1 MKKIMYLLVILCCC
15 VLPASSNRNT
25 DNRLPC
31 PVQQKIQQAQSA
43 VAEEIDFLPMHN
55 AMGHI

>member
-1 MKKIMYLLVILCCC
+1 MKKIIYLLVLFCCS

-25 DNRLPC
+25 DKRLPC

-43 VAEEIDFLPMHN
+43 VAEESDFLPMHK